1 MSDSF
6 YYEDSKCPKCPR
18 KDRARLADPT
28 LGVSH
33 VKDVARF
40 WKRGTR
46 SWGPPPSGS
55 LSLGLFQSFSETWN
69 CNANDSFPCETDDD
83 IIVEYSAVGSRDWR
97 SEADVEHVSCFIIVH
112 VELCKLGNCQV
123 GLDLPSIHQRHITIE
138 RCSGPE
144 VGFTVFRYSTSLLLH
159 SSNRSLG
166 ILPNGPWRLSRK
178 LLDCTSLL
186 IERPLFPISS
196 RLHFADSTS
205 DMRSQFRSAPASMN
219 MSRTSRD
226 SILDE
231 LPSTTRSQSMEN
243 LGGT

>member
-18 KDRARLADPT
+18 KDRARLADQT

-33 VKDVARF
+33 VKDVTRF

-69 CNANDSFPCETDDD
+69 CNADDSFPFETDDD

-123 GLDLPSIHQRHITIE
+123 GLDLLRFIDVISQ
-138 RCSGPE
+138 SGGALAPKW
-144 VGFTVFRYSTSLLLH
+144 GSQSLD
-159 SSNRSLG
+159 
-166 ILPNGPWRLSRK
+166 ILPVFFCIAQTVP
-178 LLDCTSLL
+178 
-186 IERPLFPISS
+186 
-196 RLHFADSTS
+196 
-205 DMRSQFRSAPASMN
+205 
-219 MSRTSRD
+219 
-226 SILDE
+226 
-231 LPSTTRSQSMEN
+231 
-243 LGGT
+243 